1 MLSLRTNSAALSAVN
16 AADRAGRAA
25 AVAQTRL
32 STGYRINSAMD
43 DAAGLQIAT
52 RLKAQSSGMAVAM
65 RNVQNGISLMQT
77 VGGVVQNIISLFSRM
92 HDLAIQAADGSS
104 SLADRQALQTEFASQ
119 YDEVWNQ
126 LSTQYAGEDLFISQA
141 PQYHAKLWHLLNFQ
155 IGDASSDTM
164 SVDLLPVLGQTPLSL
179 KWGTSELQTVLTQ
192 DASQTVDDTAQ
203 AIDLWSAVGSAVGA
217 VSNQL
222 AHVYSNLA
230 NQSANTQAATGRIL
244 DTDYAAETASATS
257 EQMLEQASTAMLKQ
271 SNSVVSLALSL
282 VSS

>member
-1 MLSLRTNSAALSAVN
+1 MLSLRTNTATISAVN
-16 AADRAGRAA
+16 AADRAGHAA

-32 STGYRINSAMD
+32 STGYRVNSAQD

-77 VGGVVQNIISLFSRM
+77 VGGVVKNIISLFSRM

-104 SLADRQALQTEFASQ
+104 SMQDKLALQSEFSAQ

-141 PQYHAKLWHLLNFQ
+141 PQFHAKLWHPFNFQ
-155 IGDASSDTM
+155 IGEASSDTM
-164 SVDLLPVLGQTPLSL
+164 TVDLLPVLGQTPLSL
-179 KWGTSELQTVLTQ
+179 KWGTTELQTVLTQ
-192 DASQTVDDTAQ
+192 NANQTIDDTAQ

-222 AHVYSNLA
+222 EHVYSNLSS
-230 NQSANTQAATGRIL
+230 QSANTQVAAGRIL
-244 DTDYAAETASATS
+244 DTDYATETASATS
-257 EQMLEQASTAMLKQ
+257 EQMLQQASTAMLKS
-271 SNSVVSLALSL
+271 SNSVVGLALSL
-282 VSS
+282 VSQ